1 MLIYILCV
9 TYSYFHFTG
18 IYLKQTILNILK
30 KFKIEPKQL
39 YTITSDNG
47 ANMLKAINLVEK
59 DVSIALN
66 ESHTGQDDAVLND
79 ITEIHSNLSSSDDEC
94 SDR

>member
-1 MLIYILCV
+1 MLPLI
-9 TYSYFHFTG
+9 G
-18 IYLKQTILNILK
+18 IYLKEAILNLLK

-59 DVSIALN
+59 DISTTN
-66 ESHTGQDDAVLND
+66 EYHNTGEDDDILND
-79 ITEIHSNLSSSDDEC
+79 VAEIHSNLSSSDDEC